1 MGNRDTLIRSRKA
14 LSEMTL
20 MDDPL
25 MNQVFNNELEAT
37 RELLLPILNIDGLEI
52 VRCVSQALVENSQ
65 GRNARFD
72 VLAND
77 KEGRLYD
84 IEMQQDNRYAMPK
97 RARYYSSMLDH
108 KSLRDT
114 DIADKKMPWLSLPE
128 TYVIFF
134 TARDYFH
141 GGMPVYH
148 VDRYI
153 EEVDLS
159 IFGDDQH
166 IVYVN
171 CSYDDVS
178 SDIGRMIHDLNQS
191 DPACMFNKVLAD
203 KVKYMK
209 ESEEGG
215 KLMSNVMQKYFGDL
229 IEEAAAESRTEGARS
244 ERIKLI
250 GALYDNYRNSHP
262 SVGHDEAVSFI
273 SEISGID
280 RAEVESLISERVS

>member
-1 MGNRDTLIRSRKA
+1 
-14 LSEMTL
+14 

-108 KSLRDT
+108 KSLREK
-114 DIADKKMPWLSLPE
+114 DITDKKMPWLSLPE

-134 TARDYFH
+134 TVKDYFR
-141 GGMPVYH
+141 GGMPVYR
-148 VDRYI
+148 VDRYV
-153 EEVDLS
+153 EEGDLS

>member
-1 MGNRDTLIRSRKA
+1 M
-14 LSEMTL
+14 
-20 MDDPL
+20 
-25 MNQVFNNELEAT
+25 
-37 RELLLPILNIDGLEI
+37 PILNIDGLEI
-52 VRCVSQALVENSQ
+52 VRCVSQAMVENSQ

-84 IEMQQDNRYAMPK
+84 IEMQQDNRYAIPK

-108 KSLRDT
+108 KSLRDI
-114 DIADKKMPWLSLPE
+114 DNADKKMPWLSLPE

-134 TARDYFH
+134 TAKDYFR
-141 GGMPVYH
+141 GGMPVYR
-148 VDRYI
+148 VDRYV
-153 EEVDLS
+153 EEGDLS

-229 IEEAAAESRTEGARS
+229 IEEAAAERARS
-244 ERIKLI
+244 ERIDLI
-250 GALYDNYRNSHP
+250 GALYDNYRKSHP
-262 SVGHDEAVSFI
+262 SVDHNDAVSFI
-273 SEISGID
+273 SELSGIGK
-280 RAEVESLISERVS
+280 AEVESLISERVS